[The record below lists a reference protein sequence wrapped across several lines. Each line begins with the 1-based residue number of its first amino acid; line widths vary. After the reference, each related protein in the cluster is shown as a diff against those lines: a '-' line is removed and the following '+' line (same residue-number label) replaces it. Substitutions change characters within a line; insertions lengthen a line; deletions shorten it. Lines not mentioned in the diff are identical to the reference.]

1 MIIGCNNCRKQFDIN
16 SNLIP
21 QKGRLLECSSCN
33 HQWFFKKEVVVPTL
47 RDPINNNEIEIFQND
62 STLTERE
69 NECLE
74 VETTNKG
81 EKPSE
86 ISVNNKRIKKKF
98 KVLNLIIVFI
108 ISFIG
113 LIIFADTFKSPI
125 SEIIP
130 NIEFILYNLYETI
143 KDIIAFLKDLI

>member
-1 MIIGCNNCRKQFDIN
+1 MIISCNNCHKKFDIN
-16 SNLIP
+16 SDLIP
-21 QKGRLLECSSCN
+21 QNGRLLECSSCN

-143 KDIIAFLKDLI
+143 KDIISFLKDLI

>member
-1 MIIGCNNCRKQFDIN
+1 MIISCNNCHKKFDIN
-16 SNLIP
+16 SDLIP
-21 QKGRLLECSSCN
+21 QNGRLLECSSCN

-62 STLTERE
+62 STLTEQE

>member
-1 MIIGCNNCRKQFDIN
+1 MIVPCKNCNKKFDIN
-16 SNLIP
+16 SDLIP
-21 QKGRLLECSSCN
+21 QNGRLLECSSCN

>member
-1 MIIGCNNCRKQFDIN
+1 MIISCNNCHKKFDIN
-16 SNLIP
+16 SDLIP
-21 QKGRLLECSSCN
+21 QNGRLLECSSCN